1 MDQLIEWL
9 KSLGPWEVLGYS
21 LVAAF
26 VGQLIITRVLPLL
39 TGHTKTNVDDQ
50 VIGALRWPVFL
61 TLLFIGVSLAV
72 KHVDFLGVAPAP
84 DDATEKVRET
94 VAREKADADRY
105 IGLIVSI
112 LVTIGTIVWMRGLGR
127 ISDAILDAMARR
139 ADDFNWIQPRS
150 LPLYEILAKLL
161 VVGGAIYV
169 IMLAW
174 NINVTA
180 WLASAG
186 ILGIAIGFAA
196 KDTLANLFAGIFI
209 LTDAPY
215 KLGDYIITGAGE
227 RGVVTDIGI
236 RSTRIRTRDD
246 IEITVPNAVMA
257 NTKIVN
263 ETGGRFQKRRLR
275 VPVGVAYG
283 TDIDKVREVMLA
295 VASESKHL
303 VKDPA
308 PSVRFRSF
316 GESALELQLR
326 GWISEPV
333 LQGRAMDEV
342 NTALYKRFE
351 QEGIEIPFPQRVIHM
366 QKQA

>member
-26 VGQLIITRVLPLL
+26 VGQFIITRILPLL

-50 VIGALRWPVFL
+50 VIAALRWPVFF
-61 TLLFIGVSLAV
+61 TLLFFGVGIAIRHPEFTAEGR
-72 KHVDFLGVAPAP
+72 KHVPIWNSSL
-84 DDATEKVRET
+84 
-94 VAREKADADRY
+94 
-105 IGLIVSI
+105 L
-112 LVTIGTIVWMRGLGR
+112 TIGTFIWMRGLTR

-161 VVGGAIYV
+161 VVGGAVYV
-169 IMLAW
+169 VMLAW

-283 TDIDKVREVMLA
+283 TDIDKVREIMLS
-295 VASESKHL
+295 VASASEYL
-303 VKDPA
+303 VKDPE

-316 GESALELQLR
+316 GDSALELQLR
-326 GWISEPV
+326 GWISEPS

-342 NTALYKRFE
+342 NTALYKRFA
-351 QEGIEIPFPQRVIHM
+351 QEGIEIPFPQRVVHM
-366 QKQA
+366 QQA

>member
-1 MDQLIEWL
+1 MDDLIAWIE
-9 KSLGPWEVLGYS
+9 SLNPWEILGYS

-26 VGQLIITRVLPLL
+26 VLQLVITRVLPLL
-39 TGHTKTNVDDQ
+39 TGHTKTQVDDQ
-50 VIGALRWPVFL
+50 VLSALRWPVFL
-61 TLLFIGVSLAV
+61 TLLFIGVSFAV

-84 DDATEKVRET
+84 DDASENVKEA
-94 VAREKADADRY
+94 VAAEKADADRY
-105 IGLIVSI
+105 IGIIVSV
-112 LVTIGTIVWMRGLGR
+112 LVTIGTWVWMRASMR

-150 LPLYEILAKLL
+150 LPLFEIVAKLL

-174 NINVTA
+174 GINVTA

-246 IEITVPNAVMA
+246 IEITIPNGVMA

-263 ETGGRFQKRRLR
+263 ETGGRFVMRRLR

-283 TDIDKVREVMLA
+283 SDLDKVREVLLE
-295 VASESKHL
+295 VADQSQYL
-303 VKDPA
+303 VADPA
-308 PSVRFRSF
+308 PSVRVRGF
-316 GESALELQLR
+316 GDSAIDLQLR
-326 GWISEPV
+326 GWIPEPE
-333 LQGRAMDEV
+333 LKGRALDEV
-342 NTALYKRFE
+342 NMMLYKRFAE
-351 QEGIEIPFPQRVIHM
+351 EGIEIPFPQRVVHM
-366 QKQA
+366 QQA